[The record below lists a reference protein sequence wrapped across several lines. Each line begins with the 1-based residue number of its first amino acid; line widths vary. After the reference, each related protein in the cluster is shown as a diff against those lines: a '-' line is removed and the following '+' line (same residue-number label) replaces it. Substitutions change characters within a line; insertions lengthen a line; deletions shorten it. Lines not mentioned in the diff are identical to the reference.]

1 MRTDYSRGVAEARRR
16 NGRVD
21 GDAQGWRAELP
32 RRKADRE
39 GAVWRGRGW
48 CAVRRCEFDRG
59 SDATRV
65 LTLDVVQRLEVLVS
79 TLSTDAPLVVD
90 ILPTVFSTLALPI
103 KADAEADQGP
113 LEIPTVLIPPELDES
128 DIVRTAPAAASS
140 SGLRGDEGI
149 GYEGVRVYLNLFDD
163 EVGSPL
169 PLSCACI

>member
-1 MRTDYSRGVAEARRR
+1 M
-16 NGRVD
+16 
-21 GDAQGWRAELP
+21 
-32 RRKADRE
+32 
-39 GAVWRGRGW
+39 
-48 CAVRRCEFDRG
+48 
-59 SDATRV
+59 

-163 EVGSPL
+163 EVG
-169 PLSCACI
+169 